1 MPPTDILDTPLAQYA
16 VLEARNITDQKAFMG
31 VFKSVSG
38 LQASF
43 EVLEYA
49 EGGNNDFVH
58 HLPGR
63 MTYPNLTLSWGLT
76 VNTALEDW
84 FFATHVKADIREV
97 TLTLYNRTSS
107 GGGGDKR
114 TFVFADAFPIRWTGP
129 TIRGDAPDTWSA
141 WEETLEIAHSG
152 LKLGS

>member
-1 MPPTDILDTPLAQYA
+1 MPPGDLLDIPLAQYA

-31 VFKSVSG
+31 VFKSVGG
-38 LQASF
+38 LQATF

-63 MTYPNLTLSWGLT
+63 MSYPNLTLSWGLT
-76 VNTALEDW
+76 VVTALQDW
-84 FFATHVKADIREV
+84 FFQTHVKADIREI

-107 GGGGDKR
+107 GGSGEKR
-114 TFVFADAFPIRWTGP
+114 TLDRKSVV
-129 TIRGDAPDTWSA
+129 
-141 WEETLEIAHSG
+141 
-152 LKLGS
+152 